1 MGENESNGNFDQI
14 THCSD
19 FVPYF
24 IISGINMNY
33 DLTFQ
38 LYQCL
43 LVLSGL
49 ANDQNPRIYTS
60 NKKITLCP
68 KDI

>member
-1 MGENESNGNFDQI
+1 MSKNGYSLPQRREMGENESNGNFDQI

-38 LYQCL
+38 LY
-43 LVLSGL
+43 
-49 ANDQNPRIYTS
+49 
-60 NKKITLCP
+60 
-68 KDI
+68 